1 MLRQDY
7 SQIDLST
14 SVRTSSLGRE
24 LVLPAVGKLLAM
36 GNWIS
41 HGWRSTEG
49 WWEKQSLL
57 VTSTASEMSTHEFC
71 FNLKFFFWPTSSALI
86 SVAWPE
92 AGDVLGKPRIG
103 EQLCNGVK
111 HVWTVCKHG
120 LLWWKIHH
128 SLFLPSFLFVFT
140 AYFTYTCLWSLSSYL
155 MGQF

>member
-14 SVRTSSLGRE
+14 PVRTSSLGRE

-92 AGDVLGKPRIG
+92 AGDVL
-103 EQLCNGVK
+103 ES
-111 HVWTVCKHG
+111 HVLVNSCVMEWSMCGQSANMVYYDEKFIT
-120 LLWWKIHH
+120 LF
-128 SLFLPSFLFVFT
+128 FLPAFLFVFT